1 MVKHVIV
8 WTLKEEL
15 KGAEKRA
22 AMEKAKAALEALKEK
37 IDGIVELK
45 LYIDPLDSSDSD
57 MMLDSTFISKSALD
71 AYTIHPEHVAVA
83 TTLVRPIVSKRACLD
98 CEM

>member
-1 MVKHVIV
+1 MIKHVIV
-8 WTLKEEL
+8 WTVKEEY

-22 AMEKAKAALEALKEK
+22 AMEKAKETLEALTDK

-45 LYIDPLDSSDSD
+45 VYIDPLESSDSD
-57 MMLDSTFISKSALD
+57 LMLDSTFVSKSALD

-83 TTLVRPIVSKRACLD
+83 TTFVRPIVSKRACFD
-98 CEM
+98 CEI